1 MNLAE
6 RIIDMLGQGLPGNV
20 IASAVGCDPSYISQ
34 LMENDETRTIVA
46 EKRAVRA
53 EAGLR
58 RDEKW
63 DKIEDL
69 ALERAMS
76 MLPLLTR
83 PTDLVRV
90 ATMANAAKRRSTE
103 VAGVNDSTAPVVTLN
118 LPQAAVVNFQ
128 MNVNSQ
134 VIAVDGRSMQALPTN
149 KLAKMVEQP
158 LADLRES
165 ITVDTPAPVVA
176 QRKKVVSTLESLGYA
191 DEAFPVPAI
200 LNAPGARDS
209 ATTEPAG
216 RLNSAATSTNTIN
229 EEVCG

>member
-1 MNLAE
+1 MNLAD

-34 LMENDETRTIVA
+34 LMENEDTRTIVA

-53 EAGLR
+53 EAGLQ
-58 RDEKW
+58 RDAKW
-63 DKIEDL
+63 DKVEDL
-69 ALERAMS
+69 ALDRAIS
-76 MLPLLTR
+76 MLPLLTK
-83 PTDLVRV
+83 PSELVRV
-90 ATMANAAKRRSTE
+90 ATLANAAKRRSTE
-103 VAGVNDSTAPVVTLN
+103 VAGINDSTAPVVTLN

-158 LADLRES
+158 IADIKDS
-165 ITVDTPAPVVA
+165 ITIDTPAPVVA
-176 QRKKVVSTLESLGYA
+176 QRKKVVSTLETLGYA
-191 DEAFPVPAI
+191 DEPFPVPAI
-200 LNAPGARDS
+200 LHVPGASDS
-209 ATTEPAG
+209 ATTEPVG
-216 RLNSAATSTNTIN
+216 RLNSAATSMNTLN